1 VEQDSAQPPKYRHI
15 GYGPIAAIIVTVSAF
30 FGAQIIVGLLIG
42 LLPAVMRWEI
52 DRVEA
57 LLAES
62 VPAKFLIILFVEVLT
77 LWLLWLFVRSRKVT
91 LKSIGLVR
99 PEVRDI
105 SYAIVGYV
113 AYFALFIAISIV
125 AKAAVPG
132 LDLNQEQ
139 EIGFSRGTSGGALW
153 LVFASLVILPPVTEE
168 IVMRGFLYTGL
179 RNKLPKLAAAF
190 ITSVLFAAAH
200 LQWGSG
206 NALLWVAALD
216 TFVLSMILVYLRDKT
231 GSLWSPILVHMF
243 KNGLAF
249 VLLFIYK
256 VV

>member
-1 VEQDSAQPPKYRHI
+1 MDDQIEQSANHRRV
-15 GYGPIAAIIVTVSAF
+15 GYGPVAAIIVTVGTF

-42 LLPAVMRWEI
+42 LLPIVT
-52 DRVEA
+52 DRDMSGIEA

-62 VPAKFLIILFVEVLT
+62 VPAKFIMILFVEVLT
-77 LWLLWLFVRSRKVT
+77 LWLLWLFLRSRKVVPR
-91 LKSIGLVR
+91 SIGLVQ
-99 PEVRDI
+99 PEIRDI

-113 AYFALFIAISIV
+113 AYFILFIAISIV

-132 LDLNQEQ
+132 LDMNQEQ
-139 EIGFSRGTSGGALW
+139 EIGFSRGVSGGALW

-168 IVMRGFLYTGL
+168 IVMRGFLYSGL
-179 RNKLPKLAAAF
+179 RNKLPKFIAALV
-190 ITSVLFAAAH
+190 TSVLFAAAH

-206 NALLWVAALD
+206 KALLWVAALD
-216 TFVLSMILVYLRDKT
+216 TFALSMILVYLRDKT
-231 GSLWSPILVHMF
+231 NSLWSPILVHML

-249 VLLFIYK
+249 TLLFIYK